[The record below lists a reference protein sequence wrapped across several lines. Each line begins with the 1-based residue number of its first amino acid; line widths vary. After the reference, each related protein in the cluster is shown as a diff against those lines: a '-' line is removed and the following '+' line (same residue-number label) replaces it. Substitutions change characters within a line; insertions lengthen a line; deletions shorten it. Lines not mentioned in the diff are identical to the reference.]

1 MRARMWG
8 GAAVAFE
15 WLVCTLLTAV
25 TPTQH
30 IGRRGSFRCSFQ
42 FMHWSAAGVAT
53 AALHFGHS
61 DAIRAG
67 QRLSKC
73 ERATKPQGQLA
84 VFDQTTLV
92 SNWNCWAQASSHNVN
107 AVGGREQRVLVR
119 CAPPTLYVLE
129 QACIRLRAKCS
140 RLSGEYITPPLT
152 PPKNK
157 TKNTLPCYTQNT
169 ASQQNIV
176 AALKKEDGVHVEVE
190 VEEDVSV
197 ALNSPEKLELE
208 VEESFCAQLCQL
220 VSNKMYVVL
229 TLALCA
235 TRATFATVDRPAFWG
250 RATLQDICLSI
261 HPMKLWEVGAA
272 IL

>member
-1 MRARMWG
+1 MLYSIKQPWSQIGIAGPRLAVTTLTQW
-8 GAAVAFE
+8 AVASS
-15 WLVCTLLTAV
+15 VCWCAV
-25 TPTQH
+25 PH
-30 IGRRGSFRCSFQ
+30 
-42 FMHWSAAGVAT
+42 
-53 AALHFGHS
+53 L
-61 DAIRAG
+61 
-67 QRLSKC
+67 
-73 ERATKPQGQLA
+73 
-84 VFDQTTLV
+84 
-92 SNWNCWAQASSHNVN
+92 
-107 AVGGREQRVLVR
+107 R
-119 CAPPTLYVLE
+119 CAPPT
-129 QACIRLRAKCS
+129 C
-140 RLSGEYITPPLT
+140 LSKHAFGLGQSAVDCRGSTSPP
-152 PPKNK
+152 PPPPNK
-157 TKNTLPCYTQNT
+157 TKNTLPCYTQNI